1 MTKVMGTQGLRQGSS
16 GRVGGEGVWCILSA
30 FFCPLTLNSQD
41 LVSNSPYC
49 LPYKSC
55 GVRLEHLVFDQLIIP

>member
-1 MTKVMGTQGLRQGSS
+1 MGREYGPFCQLF
-16 GRVGGEGVWCILSA
+16 L
-30 FFCPLTLNSQD
+30 CPLTLNSQD

-55 GVRLEHLVFDQLIIP
+55 GVRLEHLVFDQLIPN